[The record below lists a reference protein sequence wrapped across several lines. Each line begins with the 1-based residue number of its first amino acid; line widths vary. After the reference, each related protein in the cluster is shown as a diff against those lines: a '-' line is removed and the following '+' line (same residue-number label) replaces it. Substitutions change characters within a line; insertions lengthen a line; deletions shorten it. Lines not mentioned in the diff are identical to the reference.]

1 MNLKVYTKNIQLDPR
16 AEDHIQ
22 KKFKRLQRHL
32 ESISDAKLELS
43 VTSARSRTDRVVA
56 QMTLVVK
63 GYTLRGQERGLNLYA
78 AIDAVTDVMDR
89 QIGQYKGKVYSREQA
104 RKAGKVNFAR
114 DLEQAAVDAE
124 QEQVGDDVSGIPVV
138 VRAKRFPMKPMSV
151 EDAIMEMDLLSH
163 KFFLFYNADA
173 KEYNVVYRRLDGD
186 YGIIQPELL

>member
-114 DLEQAAVDAE
+114 DLEQAVVDVE
-124 QEQVGDDVSGIPVV
+124 QEQVGGDVSDIPVV
-138 VRAKRFPMKPMSV
+138 VRSKRFPMKPMNV
-151 EDAIMEMDLLSH
+151 EDAIMEMELLSH